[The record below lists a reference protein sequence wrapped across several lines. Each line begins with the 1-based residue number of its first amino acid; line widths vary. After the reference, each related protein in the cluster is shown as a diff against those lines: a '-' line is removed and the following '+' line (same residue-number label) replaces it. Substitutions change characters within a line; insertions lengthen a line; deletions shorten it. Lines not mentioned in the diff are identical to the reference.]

1 MKKIKTVLL
10 VTTLMFGVF
19 ILKAETSQGDST
31 KQESPS
37 ITKVDST
44 SSVIQKSEFVEMADR
59 LRADGKIYVV
69 VAIILVILAGF
80 LTYLVILDKKIG
92 KLEKAL
98 KDRQS

>member
-1 MKKIKTVLL
+1 MKKIKAVLL

-31 KQESPS
+31 KQKSPS

-44 SSVIQKSEFVEMADR
+44 SSVVKKSEFVEMADR

-92 KLEKAL
+92 KLEKSL

>member
-19 ILKAETSQGDST
+19 VLKAETSQGDST

-44 SSVIQKSEFVEMADR
+44 SSVIKKSEFVEMADR